1 MLPAVNKTFS
11 PVDHMIPSIK
21 RCTWENS
28 GQTYGNNTAVAHAPG
43 ITALLNFDTS
53 HEGNAGEK
61 NRGEKRKCYRAVL
74 IRQRHADLAEQSADN
89 TANQWGCFRSC
100 SWARQPCLK
109 WEAWTWVEP
118 SLGLDNGL
126 SGGSWWHWAQ
136 TGQMTPRWH
145 QLKKRHVEA
154 GVIIDRCSNT
164 HTHAY
169 CIYTKTHHRF
179 DIYC

>member
-61 NRGEKRKCYRAVL
+61 NRGEKGKCYRAVL
-74 IRQRHADLAEQSADN
+74 TQQSHADSAEQSNDN
-89 TANQWGCFRSC
+89 AASVRLFPLMFVCTTAMSQMRGVN
-100 SWARQPCLK
+100 
-109 WEAWTWVEP
+109 
-118 SLGLDNGL
+118 L
-126 SGGSWWHWAQ
+126 S
-136 TGQMTPRWH
+136 
-145 QLKKRHVEA
+145 
-154 GVIIDRCSNT
+154 
-164 HTHAY
+164 
-169 CIYTKTHHRF
+169 
-179 DIYC
+179 